1 MVNCCSS
8 KHPEEARRGGEE
20 RERETRLVTGYRQKQ
35 KNLYISTSWNLQLS
49 RSNGITIDDK
59 VITYICQLLYSSFK
73 KSPHPLLMCSPLSRT
88 PSLTVSHLLQ
98 STPLLTTNKHT
109 STHTLTHFQNK
120 TRLFTKPENPEWNPI
135 FAFQRV
141 FEVPA
146 QMLLSSFFYYFYFM
160 QESFPL
166 LFSPPCS
173 AQCDTLSVSVNLPRP
188 SIFSSMITGWKFY
201 PEEKYVLKSCWV
213 SLSSREGKG
222 IRG

>member
-8 KHPEEARRGGEE
+8 KHPGEARRAGGE

-49 RSNGITIDDK
+49 RSNGITIDNK

-88 PSLTVSHLLQ
+88 LSLTVSHLLQ

-135 FAFQRV
+135 LPFKGCLKFPHRCCCLPFSLFLFHAREISLAF
-141 FEVPA
+141 FTT
-146 QMLLSSFFYYFYFM
+146 LLSTVWHSF
-160 QESFPL
+160 SFRQPSPSLHLFLHDHRVKVLSRREACFKKL
-166 LFSPPCS
+166 L
-173 AQCDTLSVSVNLPRP
+173 
-188 SIFSSMITGWKFY
+188 G
-201 PEEKYVLKSCWV
+201 
-213 SLSSREGKG
+213 
-222 IRG
+222 

>member
-1 MVNCCSS
+1 MESPLTTKWLHIYVNYCT
-8 KHPEEARRGGEE
+8 H
-20 RERETRLVTGYRQKQ
+20 
-35 KNLYISTSWNLQLS
+35 LS
-49 RSNGITIDDK
+49 
-59 VITYICQLLYSSFK
+59 K

-88 PSLTVSHLLQ
+88 LSLTVSHLLQ
-98 STPLLTTNKHT
+98 STLLLTTNKHT

-135 FAFQRV
+135 LPFKGCLKFPHRCCCL
-141 FEVPA
+141 P
-146 QMLLSSFFYYFYFM
+146 FFYYFYFM

-201 PEEKYVLKSCWV
+201 PEEKHVLKSCWV
-213 SLSSREGKG
+213 SLSSRERKG